1 MATQFGS
8 FKLHTTVA
16 SSRVGFDDLL
26 ASGRSSREGYTEI
39 FAAQLAT
46 PSRVKLPVA
55 KNTWQI
61 LLKLL
66 AWSVLA
72 GDPSDWLATCISRE
86 KHMSCV
92 SKTVFKTFS
101 AFPRNFYVYSLSLTT
116 ETNSNTLCHSLQ
128 TPLLL
133 HFFSNLQEKGMGL
146 LFLTSYFMF
155 WVLFSWFLCCHCDL
169 RYIVFEHVF
178 A

>member
-1 MATQFGS
+1 MATQSGS

-26 ASGRSSREGYTEI
+26 ASGRSSREGYIEI

-46 PSRVKLPVA
+46 PSRVRLPVA

-61 LLKLL
+61 FLKLL

-101 AFPRNFYVYSLSLTT
+101 TFPRNFYVYSLSLTT

-155 WVLFSWFLCCHCDL
+155 WVLFSCFLSCYCDL
-169 RYIVFEHVF
+169 RYTVFEHVF